1 MINTIINN
9 NLENVND
16 YHEVF
21 LNFVNKVKASEDR
34 EYQKKIEFNEKIKP
48 LTNLCPA
55 ILYGYVLHIIN
66 TQFKNDPIAYMSTI
80 PLFFEKFTKKDRLI
94 CDDSIQNEDK
104 KKNRAYKRKKKN
116 LLLWAAQLLKLMG
129 GKDKFFRSKIL
140 CNSLTDYYKEEMRRT
155 DEFID
160 QHRLVRSNGQVLK
173 LVKQSEKQKQKI
185 AQILKVSSVLSRIA
199 QDKGFTYSLVTVT
212 LPPCFHPNPTK
223 SDKNSYNGA
232 PPKEAQHEIMKIWK
246 RIRAQLAKQGY
257 KAGEDY
263 FGLEVIECQSDST
276 LHLHA
281 VLYHSKFNTVEIHN
295 QINKVAENYN
305 EEANG
310 DITRMIRNKKK
321 EDKFDIRLN
330 DGRASGATYVF
341 KYITKTHSPYDSD
354 DNNAVKNMACRAL
367 YGVRSFAFFGVKNCL
382 TQFNFL
388 VTNQI
393 TYKKYF
399 SKEIINM
406 FETGDYYTYITKYC
420 QYFENVHCEID
431 GKKKFL
437 GVTFDTAGNKD
448 MKSKLKDK
456 YLSKCTTQVFI
467 EKKQYCIFELAATED
482 QEIDS
487 IDGLD
492 LSKFSN
498 KGASFAYE
506 LVQQKQEIYNN
517 EKYKFIDDCDRKGIS
532 ILEVVEDFYYSRK
545 SVYAV
550 NPLCNGKSKSTPT
563 PTPKTEEQK
572 GTAVVK
578 LHLNN
583 LIQEKTVLTDIPKIE
598 KPKIYPKP
606 DKLKIKYKGFSLT
619 R

>member
-1 MINTIINN
+1 MNNTILRNN
-9 NLENVND
+9 NSNVND
-16 YHEVF
+16 FHEVF
-21 LNFVNKVKASEDR
+21 LNLVNEAEKDDDR
-34 EYQKKIEFNEKIKP
+34 EYQKYLYFQEQLKP
-48 LTNLCPA
+48 LSNLCPK
-55 ILYGYVLHIIN
+55 ILYGYVLHIIK
-66 TQFKNDPIAYMSTI
+66 TQFNNDPLAYIETI
-80 PLFFEKFTKKDRLI
+80 PLFFENFTKKDRLI
-94 CDDSIQNEDK
+94 CDEAIANEDK
-104 KKNRAYKRKKKN
+104 NKNKQYKRKKKN

-129 GKDKFFRSKIL
+129 GKGDFFRSKIL
-140 CNSLTDYYKEEMRRT
+140 CNSLTEYYKEEMQRT
-155 DEFID
+155 DDFIS

-185 AQILKVSSVLSRIA
+185 AQILKISSVLSRVA
-199 QDKGFTYSLVTVT
+199 QDKGFTYSLCTVT
-212 LPPCFHPNPTK
+212 LPPCFHPNPTR

-232 PPKEAQHEIMKIWK
+232 TPKEAQHEIMKLWK
-246 RIRAQLAKQGY
+246 RIRAQLAKRGFIV
-257 KAGEDY
+257 GENY
-263 FGLEVIECQSDST
+263 FGLEVIECQADST

-281 VLYHSKFNTVEIHN
+281 VLYHSKFDTVEIHSA
-295 QINKVAENYN
+295 INSVAENYN
-305 EEANG
+305 KEADG

-321 EDKFDIRLN
+321 EHKFDIRLN

-354 DNNAVKNMACRAL
+354 DSNAIKNMACRAL
-367 YGVRSFAFFGVKNCL
+367 YGVRSFAFFGIKNSL

-388 VTNQI
+388 VTNHI

-399 SKEIINM
+399 SKEIRTM
-406 FETGDYYTYITKYC
+406 FVSGDYYTFITKFK
-420 QYFENVHCEID
+420 QYFENVYCEID

-437 GVTFDTAGNKD
+437 GVTFDTSGSKD

-498 KGASFAYE
+498 KGANFAYE
-506 LVQQKQEIYNN
+506 LVQQKQELYNN
-517 EKYKFIDDCDRKGIS
+517 EKYKFIDDCDKRGIS
-532 ILEVVEDFYYSRK
+532 ILEVVEEFYYSRK
-545 SVYAV
+545 SNYAV
-550 NPLCNGKSKSTPT
+550 NFLCNEKSQSKATATPD
-563 PTPKTEEQK
+563 K
-572 GTAVVK
+572 VVQ

-583 LIQEKTVLTDIPKIE
+583 LIQEKTVLPNNPKIE
-598 KPKIYPKP
+598 KSKIHSKIEEKTKINIKYQ
-606 DKLKIKYKGFSLT
+606 DFKLK